1 MINELKQSRE
11 YFLDAVV
18 RASNPN
24 FKGDSKV
31 ERSFVDYEQTK
42 LALDQNKHINLILDN
57 PSYLNHAKSPEL
69 SEKTCTEY
77 LFFMNLNEIYP
88 PKYTNDGL
96 IIFYK
101 NLKQLCMDILHKDIQ
116 IDDKIRQLN
125 KPESPKPVPKPVAIP
140 NKVLETEPSQ
150 IVNRKNFIDMQYNPS
165 RIATSPKRGVHH
177 EDEFDH
183 SLEEIKEVFN
193 SQPEPK
199 MTHSSRN
206 ARAEAPNFIHSPVN
220 NKGSRNNQRKPPS
233 NFVDHSPQFTEIRKY
248 QQEPSQDEDDE
259 DPEEVFA
266 VKKQTN
272 PEILI
277 NSKPDIKYKNPY
289 KQKNEVRVKKEVL
302 SKEIGQLQ
310 KERLDLTQEINDLA
324 MKKQEYE
331 RKLKNQER
339 NQQSKFEQSIG
350 SGFKPSMPVTTETHN
365 LVQIKRNK
373 ELEISELA
381 KKIGRLEEHIR
392 DTGINS
398 NGSDPKRSKFGN
410 QSKILP
416 AQSFINESKSYLK
429 TSMVNQPNSGSKYF
443 ATERSGTS
451 FVNQMFSDIDRA
463 LNRGAPKYS
472 TSNLSHSYYQY

>member
-1 MINELKQSRE
+1 MINELRQSRE
-11 YFLDAVV
+11 HFLELILQS
-18 RASNPN
+18 SNPN

-31 ERSFVDYEQTK
+31 ERTYADYEQTK
-42 LALDQNKHINLILDN
+42 LTLDQNKHINLILDN

-88 PKYTNDGL
+88 PKYTTDGL
-96 IIFYK
+96 TTFYK
-101 NLKQLCMDILHKDIQ
+101 SLKQLCMDILHKEIYV
-116 IDDKIRQLN
+116 DDKIRQLN
-125 KPESPKPVPKPVAIP
+125 KPESPKPVPKPVMIS
-140 NKVLETEPSQ
+140 NQVLETEPSQ
-150 IVNRKNFIDMQYNPS
+150 IANRKNFIDMQYNPS
-165 RIATSPKRGVHH
+165 RIATSPKRGDQHG
-177 EDEFDH
+177 DEYDQ

-199 MTHSSRN
+199 ISHSSKIVRN
-206 ARAEAPNFIHSPVN
+206 EVPDFIHSPVN
-220 NKGSRNNQRKPPS
+220 NKSNRNNQKKPQS

-248 QQEPSQDEDDE
+248 NQEPSDDDE

-266 VKKQTN
+266 VRKPTH
-272 PEILI
+272 PEIFI

-289 KQKNEVRVKKEVL
+289 KQKPEIKTQKEVL
-302 SKEIGQLQ
+302 NKEIGQLQ

-324 MKKQEYE
+324 IKKQEYE
-331 RKLKNQER
+331 RKLKNYDR
-339 NQQSKFEQSIG
+339 NVQQSKFEQSMN
-350 SGFKPSMPVTTETHN
+350 SGFKPSMPVTSETHN

-381 KKIGRLEEHIR
+381 KKISRLEDHIR
-392 DTGINS
+392 DGAINS
-398 NGSDPKRSKFGN
+398 NGSDPRKSKFGN

-416 AQSFINESKSYLK
+416 AQSFINESKSFLK
-429 TSMVNQPNSGSKYF
+429 TSIVNQPNSSSKYF

-472 TSNLSHSYYQY
+472 TTNLTQSYYQY